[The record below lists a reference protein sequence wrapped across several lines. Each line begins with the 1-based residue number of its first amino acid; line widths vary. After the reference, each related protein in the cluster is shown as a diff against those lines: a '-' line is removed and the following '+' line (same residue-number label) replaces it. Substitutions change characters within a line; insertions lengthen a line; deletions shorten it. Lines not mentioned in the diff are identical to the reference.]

1 MRATIDNAATA
12 TKPKTWRREWDYSAL
27 RASPLRGRP
36 SGVIPLLF
44 VTYRSAATGSQALN
58 NNSMAERVG
67 FEPTN
72 TREDVTGIPVQR
84 LRPLG
89 HLSDQALAR
98 IFSKASSSH
107 PAGRAVLARA
117 RMIHRHACGGVCFGT
132 LKGGG
137 SSRQRSFLLRGGG
150 AGVFSAGMCKALA
163 VSGVSSPGGIFR
175 GAMLAD
181 LI

>member
-1 MRATIDNAATA
+1 MRATINSAATA
-12 TKPKTWRREWDYSAL
+12 TKIQDSTER
-27 RASPLRGRP
+27 
-36 SGVIPLLF
+36 
-44 VTYRSAATGSQALN
+44 QAFGN
-58 NNSMAERVG
+58 HFMAERVG

-98 IFSKASSSH
+98 TFSKSSNSR
-107 PAGRAVLARA
+107 PAGHAALARA
-117 RMIHRHACGGVCFGT
+117 RMIHRHACGGVCFGA

-137 SSRQRSFLLRGGG
+137 SSRQRSLLLRGGG

-181 LI
+181 FM